1 MFVSPQIFIGH
12 HFAYEYD
19 PVWYTDDIGKTWTA
33 SNSILKAMDEA
44 QLVEIGEGGI
54 MANMRNYHLN
64 GTARAVSI
72 SRDGGANFGE
82 IFYDHTLVD
91 PICAA
96 SIIRDYEDDSLYFSN
111 AAHPNQRVRMTV
123 KKSRNFGKTWDSELL
138 VYEGPS
144 AYSDMID
151 LDSEEYIGLTWE
163 TNSTNC
169 SGESCRTLF
178 SFVPK
183 NFSFVCNKHLNYNEC

>member
-1 MFVSPQIFIGH
+1 
-12 HFAYEYD
+12 
-19 PVWYTDDIGKTWTA
+19 
-33 SNSILKAMDEA
+33 MDEA
-44 QLVEIGEGGI
+44 QLVELGEGII
-54 MANMRNYHLN
+54 MANMRNQHLN

-72 SRDGGANFGE
+72 STDGGKNFGE
-82 IFYDHTLVD
+82 IYYDHALVD
-91 PICAA
+91 PVCAA
-96 SIIRDYEDDSLYFSN
+96 SIIRDYKDDSIYFSN
-111 AAHPNQRVRMTV
+111 AAHPTNRIRMTV
-123 KKSRNFGKTWDSELL
+123 KKSRDFGKTWERELL

-151 LDSEEYIGLTWE
+151 LDSDEFIGLTWE

-183 NFSFVCNKHLNYNEC
+183 HF